1 MSAGIFITATD
12 TEVGKT
18 VVTAGLARAIAARG
32 INAGVMK
39 PVASGGKKAGNKIVS
54 EDALFL
60 AGSIRLD
67 DELELINPVKLE
79 LPLSPLAA
87 SRLENRDV
95 DIGKIKNAFLKLSDI
110 HDFLLVEGIGGLL
123 VPIRKDYSAADM
135 ASEMGLPIIIVAR
148 LNIGTINHTLLTV
161 NEALRRGLGIKGIIF
176 NCAKDGDAGPAEKT
190 NPDLIKELSGMPI
203 LGTLPFDSG
212 VSVENKKYGN
222 LTELTSEFIDIDAI
236 L

>member
-60 AGSIRLD
+60 AGSINSDDLD
-67 DELELINPVKLE
+67 LINPVTLE
-79 LPLSPLAA
+79 LPLSPFAA
-87 SRLENRDV
+87 SRLGNADV
-95 DIGKIKNAFLKLSDI
+95 DINKIKMAFLKLSGKY
-110 HDFLLVEGIGGLL
+110 DFLLVEGIGGLL

-161 NEALRRGLGIKGIIF
+161 NEALRRGLSIKGIIF
-176 NCAKDGDAGPAEKT
+176 NCAKNGDAGPAEKT

-203 LGTLPFDSG
+203 LGTLPFDPG

>member
-60 AGSIRLD
+60 AGSINSDDLD
-67 DELELINPVKLE
+67 LINPVTLE
-79 LPLSPLAA
+79 LPLSPFAA
-87 SRLENRDV
+87 SRLGNADV
-95 DIGKIKNAFLKLSDI
+95 DINKIKMAFLKLSGKY
-110 HDFLLVEGIGGLL
+110 DFLLVEGIGGLL

-135 ASEMGLPIIIVAR
+135 ASEMGLPVIIVAR

-161 NEALRRGLGIKGIIF
+161 NEALRRGLSIKGIIF
-176 NCAKDGDAGPAEKT
+176 NCAKNGDAGPAEKT